1 MNVGSVSLVVHEGK
15 PKAVELSKELL
26 AVLDGRGIDLVETGA
41 DLVVSL
47 GGDGT
52 VLRAARVAHEADAPL
67 LAVNLGTLGY
77 LTEVDASDAAASL
90 ERIFAGDFVI
100 EDRMML
106 DSEATTAEA
115 GAERFVGLNEA
126 LVERSSRYRLVR
138 LEVRV
143 GGERLAT
150 FNADGVIVATPT
162 GSTAY
167 ALSAGGPIVS
177 PRAECLLVVP
187 VSPHMI
193 FSRAVVLSP
202 QDEVEIRIGG
212 DHADASSGR
221 PQDASLVLDGG
232 LGRTLTTG
240 DSVVV
245 KRHER
250 PLKLVRMTGPGFLER
265 LRSKL
270 DLPN

>member
-1 MNVGSVSLVVHEGK
+1 MNVRRVSLVVHEGK
-15 PKAVELSKELL
+15 PTAVELRDGLL
-26 AVLDGRGIDLVETGA
+26 ASLKDRGIEVVDSDPDLV
-41 DLVVSL
+41 LSL

-52 VLRAARVAHEADAPL
+52 VLRAARAAHEANAPL

-77 LTEVDASDAAASL
+77 LTEVDADAAEVSL
-90 ERIFAGDFVI
+90 ERILAGDFEI

-106 DSEATTAEA
+106 ECEAETES
-115 GAERFVGLNEA
+115 GQENFVGLNEV
-126 LVERSSRYRLVR
+126 LVERSSRHRLVR
-138 LEVRV
+138 LEVGV

-177 PRAECLLVVP
+177 PRTECLLVVP

-202 QDEVEIRIGG
+202 RDEVQIRIGG
-212 DHADASSGR
+212 DRFEDGARTPQEASV
-221 PQDASLVLDGG
+221 VLDGR
-232 LGRTLTTG
+232 LGATLTTG
-240 DSVVV
+240 GAVVV
-245 KRHER
+245 RRHQR
-250 PLKLVRMTGPGFLER
+250 SLRLIRMTGPGFLER
-265 LRSKL
+265 LRAKL
-270 DLPN
+270 DLPH

>member
-1 MNVGSVSLVVHEGK
+1 MNVSKVSLVVHPGK
-15 PKAVELSKELL
+15 PKAVELERSLL
-26 AVLDGRGIDLVETGA
+26 EALGRHDVEVVDAGA
-41 DLVVSL
+41 DLVISL

-52 VLRAARVAHEADAPL
+52 VLRAARVAHETDAPL

-77 LTEVDASDAAASL
+77 LTEVDAPEASSAL
-90 ERIFAGDFVI
+90 ERILSGDYEI
-100 EDRMML
+100 EHRMML
-106 DSEATTAEA
+106 HCSPPGDDSD
-115 GAERFVGLNEA
+115 FVGLNEV
-126 LVERSSRYRLVR
+126 LIERSSRFRLVR
-138 LEVRV
+138 LEVGV

-177 PRAECLLVVP
+177 PRAQCILVVP

-202 QDEVEIRIGG
+202 DDEVEVRVAT
-212 DHADASSGR
+212 DPADGAR
-221 PQDASLVLDGG
+221 PQEASLVLDGV
-232 LGRTLTTG
+232 LARELTSG
-240 DSVVV
+240 DAVTIR
-245 KRHER
+245 RHDR
-250 PLKLVRMTGPGFLER
+250 PLKLIRMSGPGFLER

-270 DLPN
+270 DLPS

>member
-1 MNVGSVSLVVHEGK
+1 MNVRSVSLVVHEGK

-26 AVLDGRGIDLVETGA
+26 EVLDKRGVDLVEAGA

-77 LTEVDASDAAASL
+77 LTEIDASEATASL

-106 DSEATTAEA
+106 DTTATTIA
-115 GAERFVGLNEA
+115 GTQSFVGLNEA

-202 QDEVEIRIGG
+202 QDEVEIRVGG
-212 DHADASSGR
+212 EQSDVVGA
-221 PQDASLVLDGG
+221 PTQEASLVLDGG

-245 KRHER
+245 KRHDR
-250 PLKLVRMTGPGFLER
+250 PLRLVRMTGPGFLER

>member
-1 MNVGSVSLVVHEGK
+1 MKVATVSLVVHPGK
-15 PKAVELSKELL
+15 PRASELENELRAALTGVE
-26 AVLDGRGIDLVETGA
+26 VVEAGA
-41 DLVVSL
+41 DLVISL

-77 LTEVDASDAAASL
+77 LTEVDATAAVGAL
-90 ERIFAGDFVI
+90 EQILSGEFEI
-100 EDRMML
+100 EQRMML
-106 DSEATTAEA
+106 DCIAHTGGGDKS
-115 GAERFVGLNEA
+115 FVGLNEA
-126 LVERSSRYRLVR
+126 LLERSSRHRLVR
-138 LEVRV
+138 LQVRV

-177 PRAECLLVVP
+177 PRAQCILVVP

-202 QDEVEIRIGG
+202 EDEVSVTVAGEETSDGPEPP
-212 DHADASSGR
+212 HE
-221 PQDASLVLDGG
+221 ASLVLDGS
-232 LGRTLTTG
+232 LGADLTTG
-240 DSVVV
+240 DSVII

-250 PLKLVRMTGPGFLER
+250 PLKLVRMSGPGFLER

-270 DLPN
+270 DLPS